1 MRSDDAVGI
10 TLSPASLTVNEES
23 GASHT
28 AVLNAQP
35 SGDVTVTIAGHSGT
49 GISINPAT
57 PLAFTSSNWNTA
69 QRVTVSAADDTDTN
83 NEVTLLHAAAGATE
97 CASVMANLKV
107 TVDDYGLP
115 TGVLTV
121 SPATVPEV
129 GATLTADPSGI
140 SDADGPT
147 NPTFSYQ
154 WVCVSGANAET
165 GISGATSETH
175 TVQTA
180 AVGSTLKVKASFT
193 DGNNKVETVES
204 APTAVVA
211 VTRVTVNFG
220 DAAYTAAEDGA
231 AATVEVTLDR
241 APTRSC
247 VSR

>member
-1 MRSDDAVGI
+1 MLLRLGFASPQVPVNLASFQCRQVGVAPVSSTVDAAGHPGAFRRGGGDWQRRNQKLRRGGAVRSDDAVGI

-83 NEVTLLHAAAGATE
+83 NEVTLLHTAAGATE

-107 TVDDYGLP
+107 AVDDYGLP

-129 GATLTADPSGI
+129 GATLTADPSRHLRRRRPHE
-140 SDADGPT
+140 SDFQLP
-147 NPTFSYQ
+147 
-154 WVCVSGANAET
+154 
-165 GISGATSETH
+165 
-175 TVQTA
+175 
-180 AVGSTLKVKASFT
+180 VGMC
-193 DGNNKVETVES
+193 E
-204 APTAVVA
+204 
-211 VTRVTVNFG
+211 R
-220 DAAYTAAEDGA
+220 
-231 AATVEVTLDR
+231 R
-241 APTRSC
+241 QR
-247 VSR
+247 